1 MSIFILF
8 NQEVTTHD
16 IGRSKIL
23 GILTERWNMD
33 MKHFSWPFNKIIQI
47 SFLTLFYFFEWI
59 SCHQGDCEDKF
70 ISGMCCR
77 TLSSASVINKNTHVI
92 IPAHR
97 YSRRW
102 TLMSGC
108 HGKHYGG
115 TSFIGRGG
123 LFVRGKNPQQLGFPK
138 RERRKLSSSQLN
150 FSVLAKNG

>member
-8 NQEVTTHD
+8 NQEAKTHD

-23 GILTERWNMD
+23 GILTERWNVD

-47 SFLTLFYFFEWI
+47 SFLTLFHFFEWI

-77 TLSSASVINKNTHVI
+77 TLSSASVNKNTHVI

-102 TLMSGC
+102 TDEWMSWKTLWR
-108 HGKHYGG
+108 HFFHWQRW
-115 TSFIGRGG
+115 FICTWQKPTNS
-123 LFVRGKNPQQLGFPK
+123 LVFL
-138 RERRKLSSSQLN
+138 REKEES
-150 FSVLAKNG
+150 

>member
-8 NQEVTTHD
+8 NQEAKTHD

-23 GILTERWNMD
+23 GILTERWNVD

-47 SFLTLFYFFEWI
+47 SFLTLFHFFEWI

-77 TLSSASVINKNTHVI
+77 TLSSASVNKNTHVI

-123 LFVRGKNPQQLGFPK
+123 LFVHGKNSQQLGFPK